1 MKKWTGICI
10 VILLLPVHF
19 LFAQSNQVWMEYMLN
34 YPFANS
40 WNIEFASTY
49 STVLEKPKWR
59 SLDFQIT
66 PEYSIT
72 RHVDVMG
79 ALYAGETFQNQSL
92 NTFELREMLGT
103 RIHFTPDKRILTR
116 LLIRFE
122 QRNLKNQET
131 DEWSHRTRSRFRA
144 ESVIPI
150 NKPTM
155 FSGDKLLYAVIDL
168 ESFVVMD
175 SDVQERFAN
184 RMRLRTGIGYRV
196 SYGLR
201 LELMYTLQKS
211 KNTIDGDFDTSDNIF
226 RFRIKQ
232 YLNKSAPPKEGGTG
246 S

>member
-1 MKKWTGICI
+1 
-10 VILLLPVHF
+10 
-19 LFAQSNQVWMEYMLN
+19 MEYMLN

-49 STVLEKPKWR
+49 STVLENPKWR

-72 RHVDVMG
+72 RNIDVMG